1 MQNQTKIQKEISI
14 HVRLAEL
21 NQQIKAEPL
30 ILTLKKPGDSIIGEV
45 IRYES
50 ECNTNHFLVIQHQ
63 RGTNRLIINKSL
75 KQELK
80 NIDAKAGDLIS
91 IVFIGKIKM
100 SGYAALDG
108 FKAFK
113 A

>member
-1 MQNQTKIQKEISI
+1 MQNQTDIPI

-21 NQQIKAEPL
+21 NQQIKDEPL
-30 ILTLKKPGDSIIGEV
+30 ILTLKKAGDSVTGEL

-50 ECNTNHFLVIQHQ
+50 ECSTNHFLVLQNKCATH
-63 RGTNRLIINKSL
+63 RLIINKSL
-75 KQELK
+75 RNELK

-91 IVFIGKIKM
+91 IIFIGKIKM
-100 SGYAALDG
+100 SGHAAFDG
-108 FKAFK
+108 FRVFK